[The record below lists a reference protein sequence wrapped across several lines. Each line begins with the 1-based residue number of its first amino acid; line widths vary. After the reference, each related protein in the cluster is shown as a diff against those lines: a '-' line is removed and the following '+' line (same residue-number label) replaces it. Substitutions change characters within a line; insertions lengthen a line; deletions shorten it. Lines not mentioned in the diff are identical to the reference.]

1 MRLEVR
7 PGAVLADF
15 RLESLLGEGAMGKV
29 YLAEETMS
37 GRRVALKVLA
47 PDLTRDE
54 RFRRRFLRE
63 TKLAASL
70 DHPHVVPTLASGEQ
84 DGTLYL
90 AMAYVE
96 GSDLRKLLQREG
108 KLEPERA
115 LALVEQVASAL
126 DAAHGAGLV
135 HRDVKPANILVTPAV
150 EGERAYVC
158 DFGLA
163 RHVTSASS
171 LTGERGFVGTI
182 DYVPPEQIEGGT
194 VDGRADVYS
203 LGCVLFECLTGVR
216 PFDRES
222 ELAVV
227 FAHLNESPPK
237 VSELRP
243 ELPDAFDDVFRT
255 ALAKSPDDRYQSCG
269 DLLAAARA
277 ALHGKRLPSAKP
289 RRRRLLVV
297 ALGLVVVLG
306 ATIGGLL
313 ATRGESGSFHSGT
326 LLLDL
331 HSRRQIRSMPT
342 SQLSAPA
349 FPVYAGKHFW
359 LLDLASSTFVE
370 IEPANGKVVKRFGT
384 PRGAGSGEP
393 ETYQPYAVEGRT
405 LWTGSGDD
413 LVKMDVRRGREVER
427 LSLDKIVGAKGL
439 TEGVAV
445 GGGLV
450 WVSRDAGAG
459 QVVGLDPTTRRV
471 RYRFDDVVHHD
482 DVAYGDGVVWAAD
495 LAGVTVIDLA
505 ANAVTSAQD
514 VTHTS
519 RFVIAGGGF
528 GWTTNPAKGVAYKID
543 RNGHVV
549 DTYRTGLGAN
559 NMTFSSGVL
568 WVANE
573 DEGTVTGIDAITGE
587 ETTHRFDHPVPLQSV
602 GAGVL
607 LAVLEPGRSVE
618 DKINA
623 LKGDVVRLF
632 SQQGEYGDGDEPAL
646 NPNAAAFQID
656 FATCAK
662 LLNYPDEGGAAVL
675 RLQPEVAAAMPTVS
689 RDGRTY
695 AFLVRRGYR
704 FSPPTNQPVT
714 AETFR
719 YSIERALSPRLA
731 PLTPGASLV
740 RDIEGE
746 RAFRGGRAR
755 HIAGLRARGN
765 RLSITLV
772 RPSPDFLERLSLPF
786 FCPVPVGTPFRA
798 GAAVHGGFPLGG
810 GYIPSAG
817 PYFVA
822 DFNNDKSI
830 ILKRNPNYHGPR
842 PHSLDAIALREGV
855 DAAVATD
862 RVQHAGWDGIV
873 SSGHHVSDS
882 PPLDPL
888 LAPAGALASRYERGR
903 SSSGGYIAA
912 PLPETA
918 FIVLNGTLGPFA
930 DRAVR
935 RAAAIATDRAALS
948 AVEGAVPTDQ
958 LLPPGFPAYRD
969 RHLFSLRSPDLT
981 RALALMRG
989 RHVDAVMAISTS
1001 CQPCVLQ
1008 ARMIR
1013 AALSQVGIRVN
1024 VRQYANPLAAV
1035 AKPHAKIDL
1044 LLSRTELDYPDSAS
1058 FLRQLVLADTP
1069 RGWVRADVR
1078 RAIDKVARL
1087 RGDRRQSA
1095 AAALADR
1102 LVADDVAVIPWGT
1115 LVQGEFFSR
1124 RLGCKLFPPTGYGVD
1139 LAALCHRG

>member
-1 MRLEVR
+1 MRLDVHT
-7 PGAVLADF
+7 GAVLAGF
-15 RLESLLGEGAMGKV
+15 RVESLLGEGAMGSV
-29 YLAEETMS
+29 YLAVETTS
-37 GRRVALKVLA
+37 GRRVALKMLA
-47 PDLTRDE
+47 PELARDE

-63 TKLAASL
+63 TELAASL
-70 DHPHVVPTLASGEQ
+70 DDPHVVPTLTSGEE

-96 GSDLRKLLQREG
+96 GSDLRKLLRREG

-115 LALVEQVASAL
+115 LELVEQVASAL
-126 DAAHGAGLV
+126 DTAHRAGLV
-135 HRDVKPANILVTPAV
+135 HRDVKPGNILVTPAS

-194 VDGRADVYS
+194 IDGRADVYS

-227 FAHLNESPPK
+227 FAQLNESPPN

-243 ELPDAFDDVFRT
+243 ELPDAFNGVFQT
-255 ALAKSPDDRYQSCG
+255 ALAKAPDDRYQTCG
-269 DLLAAARA
+269 ELVAAARA
-277 ALHGKRLPSAKP
+277 ALQGKTFARAKL
-289 RRRRLLVV
+289 RRRRLLVA
-297 ALGLVVVLG
+297 ALALAAVVGGV
-306 ATIGGLL
+306 IGGVL
-313 ATRGESGSFHSGT
+313 ATRGEAGSFPSGT
-326 LLLDL
+326 LLFDF
-331 HSRRQIRSMPT
+331 HSHKQIRSIPA
-342 SQLSAPA
+342 SKLSAPA
-349 FPVYAGKHFW
+349 FPLYAGKHFW
-359 LLDLASSTFVE
+359 LIDVASSSFVE
-370 IEPANGKVVKRFGT
+370 IEPATGNVVRRFAT

-393 ETYQPYAVEGRT
+393 ETYQPYAVDGTT
-405 LWTGSGDD
+405 LWVGSGDD
-413 LVKMDVRRGREVER
+413 LVKMDTQRGREVER
-427 LSLDKIVGAKGL
+427 FSLDEIVGAKGL

-450 WVSRDAGAG
+450 WVSRDAGVG
-459 QVVGLDPTTRRV
+459 QVIGLDPATRQV

-482 DVAYGDGVVWAAD
+482 DIAYAHGVIWAAD
-495 LAGVTVIDLA
+495 LAGVSVIDLA
-505 ANAVTSAQD
+505 ANAMGGAED

-528 GWTTNPAKGVAYKID
+528 GWTSDPAKGVVYKID
-543 RNGHVV
+543 RNGRVV
-549 DTYRTGLGAN
+549 DRYSTGLGAN

-573 DEGTVTGIDAITGE
+573 DEGTVTGVDAITGKE
-587 ETTHRFDHPVPLQSV
+587 ITYRFGHPVPLQSV
-602 GAGVL
+602 GGGVL
-607 LAVLEPGRSVE
+607 LAVLAPGRSVE
-618 DKINA
+618 DRINT
-623 LKGDVVRLF
+623 LKGAVVKLF

-646 NPNAAAFQID
+646 NSSTAAFQID

-662 LLNYPDEGGAAVL
+662 LLNYRDEGGSGGV
-675 RLQPEVAAAMPTVS
+675 RLGPEVAAAMPTLS
-689 RDGRTY
+689 RGGRTY
-695 AFLVRRGYR
+695 TFLVRRGYR
-704 FSPPTNQPVT
+704 FSPPANQPVT

-731 PLTPGASLV
+731 ALTPGASVV

-746 RAFRGGRAR
+746 RAFRSGWAS
-755 HIAGLRARGN
+755 HIAGLSASGN

-786 FCPVPVGTPFRA
+786 FCPVPVGTPFRRGGALHRA
-798 GAAVHGGFPLGG
+798 GPLSG

-817 PYFVA
+817 PYFIA
-822 DFNNDKSI
+822 DYNNDKSI
-830 ILKRNPNYHGPR
+830 ILKRNPNYHGRR

-855 DAAVATD
+855 DAAIATD
-862 RVQHAGWDGIV
+862 RVQHTGWDGIV
-873 SSGHHVSDS
+873 SSGQHESGS

-888 LAPAGALASRYERGR
+888 LAANGALASHLGR
-903 SSSGGYIAA
+903 TSASGQYIAV

-918 FIVLNGTLGPFA
+918 FIALNGTRGPFA

-935 RAAAIATDRAALS
+935 RAAALAIDRAALS
-948 AVEGAVPTDQ
+948 AVEGVVPTDQ
-958 LLPPGFPAYRD
+958 LLPASFPAYHN
-969 RHLFSLRSPDLT
+969 RHLYPLSPDPA
-981 RALALMRG
+981 RAAALMRG
-989 RHVDAVMAISTS
+989 RRVDAVMAFSS
-1001 CQPCVLQ
+1001 DCEPCVLE
-1008 ARMIR
+1008 ARTIR
-1013 AALSQVGIRVN
+1013 SALSRIGIQVN
-1024 VRQYANPLAAV
+1024 VRQYPNPLAAA
-1035 AKPHAKIDL
+1035 AKPGARIDL
-1044 LLSRTELDYPDSAS
+1044 LLSRTQLDYPDSAS
-1058 FLRQLVLADTP
+1058 FLRRLVFADTP

-1078 RAIDKVARL
+1078 RAVEDVGRL

-1102 LVADDVAVIPWGT
+1102 FVTKDIAMIAWGN

-1124 RLGCKLFPPTGYGVD
+1124 RLGCKVFPPMGYGVD
-1139 LAALCHRG
+1139 LAALCHHG